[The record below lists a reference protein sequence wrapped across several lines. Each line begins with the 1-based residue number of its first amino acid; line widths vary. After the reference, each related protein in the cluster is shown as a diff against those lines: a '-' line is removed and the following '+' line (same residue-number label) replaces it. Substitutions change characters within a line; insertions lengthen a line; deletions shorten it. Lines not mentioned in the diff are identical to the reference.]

1 MKRYHLKADNSRNNG
16 SNHNTR
22 QNQVQDNISKLDNTV
37 YQQNSTKKNKGIN
50 QNNKNNKEEN
60 LIKKPKEITF
70 NEGRNKMASTDKIW

>member
-1 MKRYHLKADNSRNNG
+1 MVAIITLDRIKSKTIFPSWITLFTDKILLRRIKA
-16 SNHNTR
+16 
-22 QNQVQDNISKLDNTV
+22 L
-37 YQQNSTKKNKGIN
+37 N